1 MRTMARSAD
10 ATTRATRDAA
20 NAAGFAVVVYAALWL
35 LSTQIGSFRAVSPFA
50 DDPWDAFASFAA
62 IFLPIVAG
70 ATWIRSLRHRGRIL
84 SPVTSSRI
92 RWGSGLESGI
102 VLVAAGA
109 DLHAILTVGFGP
121 DPGLAEPVLVG
132 LVVAST
138 VLAAMALC
146 LTIRAAWIA
155 GRGPVTPDPQ
165 EPDVVDD
172 LLALASDAGRR
183 LGVAE
188 PVDKAAWSVERFLD
202 RSRLSPRRH
211 RLLFGVVL
219 ALVAALAFDVWHAIR
234 EGPWAGLAP
243 PLIFGT
249 LVAVAV
255 LAIYLGTVV
264 PLRLL
269 RPPAPTSS

>member
-1 MRTMARSAD
+1 AKRS
-10 ATTRATRDAA
+10 
-20 NAAGFAVVVYAALWL
+20 GFAAVFYAAFCV
-35 LSTQIGSFRAVSPFA
+35 LSPELGWFRAVSPFA

-84 SPVTSSRI
+84 SPVAASRI

-121 DPGLAEPVLVG
+121 DPGVAESVLVG

-138 VLAAMALC
+138 VLAAGGLA

-155 GRGPVTPDPQ
+155 GAGAVTPDPQ

-172 LLALASDAGRR
+172 LLALASDAGRKVG
-183 LGVAE
+183 LAE
-188 PVDKAAWSVERFLD
+188 PR
-202 RSRLSPRRH
+202 
-211 RLLFGVVL
+211 GQ
-219 ALVAALAFDVWHAIR
+219 
-234 EGPWAGLAP
+234 
-243 PLIFGT
+243 
-249 LVAVAV
+249 
-255 LAIYLGTVV
+255 
-264 PLRLL
+264 
-269 RPPAPTSS
+269 